1 LAAWE
6 AEMPER
12 QVLAVEHSELEA
24 KEAARL
30 ALLPWLPWW
39 LPCFVAGTIPSTAAA
54 QTDRRKYLS
63 SG

>member
-1 LAAWE
+1 
-6 AEMPER
+6 MPER

-24 KEAARL
+24 KAAARL